1 MAVVPMAEPP
11 KPAETMPPESTTPE
25 STAPEATPRQVA
37 IASGAQLGAKGA
49 HLLLNV
55 ASTLIVV
62 RYLPEA
68 AFGEYVVVLSTV
80 MLAGLVG
87 EFGLPTLAVRE
98 IVRRPEHRDEILGTV
113 VGLRLAF
120 TVVAIGLIQMVLL
133 AIGASG
139 PAHLAALIASASL
152 LFDALFTLIVVTHA
166 EMRQHIEAFLRLG
179 METVEVVVL
188 VALVAAGASLP
199 MLFVAPVVGAV
210 AGALGAWAVA
220 RHAFGVAP
228 RLSMAHA
235 RPLLREAAVI
245 GPTVIIGVA
254 YLKSD
259 GLILAARRP
268 SVDVAH
274 YGAAAQP
281 IEYLFLSS
289 AVVVGVVFP
298 LLARAYGSGDERRF
312 QATYRAGTE
321 LLFTGCLLVPLTV
334 ALCGTAMLEVAYA
347 GKYNDAA
354 VPFLVLSVAFVLMV
368 SNGWRSFVL
377 LAAGQQVAT
386 LRYDLAACVVALV
399 AGFSLVGPYGATGA
413 AAATLCV
420 AVVVAVM
427 SLVAVRRRVAV
438 SLRLAPLAISAGAAV
453 GAGFLGAGTSNLGAG
468 PFVQATVAVAVYV
481 VLIGLFA
488 RPSIAELVGESAEP
502 IEDEIDLR
510 APSEAKLDGAV
521 AGSAAGVVAADRP
534 VGAGSGG
541 TL

>member
-1 MAVVPMAEPP
+1 MTNPVNGD
-11 KPAETMPPESTTPE
+11 TTTTHAAP
-25 STAPEATPRQVA
+25 TAATEATPRQVA
-37 IASGAQLGAKGA
+37 FASGAQLGAKGA

-113 VGLRLAF
+113 VVLRLSF
-120 TVVAIGLIQMVLL
+120 TVVATGLIQLVLL
-133 AIGASG
+133 AIGASSA
-139 PAHLAALIASASL
+139 AHLAALIASASL
-152 LFDALFTLIVVTHA
+152 IFDAFFTLIVVTHA
-166 EMRQHIEAFLRLG
+166 AMRQHLEALLRLA
-179 METVEVVVL
+179 METVEVIVL

-199 MLFVAPVVGAV
+199 MLFVAPVVGAL
-210 AGALGAWAVA
+210 AGALGAFAIA
-220 RHAFGVAP
+220 RRTFGVAP
-228 RLSMAHA
+228 RLSKAHA

-298 LLARAYGSGDERRF
+298 LLARAFGSGDTRRF
-312 QATYRAGTE
+312 QATYRSGTE
-321 LLFTGCLLVPLTV
+321 LLFIGCLLVPLTV
-334 ALCGTAMLEVAYA
+334 ALCGTAMLEVAFA

-368 SNGWRSFVL
+368 SNAWRSFVL

-386 LRYDLAACVVALV
+386 LRYDLVACVVALV

-420 AVVVAVM
+420 AVVVAVL
-427 SLVAVRRRVAV
+427 SLVAVRRRVEV
-438 SLRLAPLAISAGAAV
+438 TLRPAPLMIAAGAAA
-453 GAGFLGAGTSNLGAG
+453 GAGGLGASTSAIGAG
-468 PFVQATVAVAVYV
+468 PFVQALTAIAAYVLFIVA
-481 VLIGLFA
+481 FA
-488 RPSIAELVGESAEP
+488 RPSFAELVGGADDRVEP
-502 IEDEIDLR
+502 AGADEEASLEDVIDLR
-510 APSEAKLDGAV
+510 HPGAV
-521 AGSAAGVVAADRP
+521 HPAPPVPSDLEGA
-534 VGAGSGG
+534 VGAGTTGVQ
-541 TL
+541 